1 MTLEKSTIYIKNKI
15 KTKPDFG
22 ILLLGS
28 QFFNKLVKEIIKK
41 PICISYEEIPNFSNL
56 CGELIFGEIE
66 EKKVVFLIEP
76 FSLSSSYEEK
86 EKNTFPVVLCKN
98 IGIDKLILIN
108 ISVGVN
114 PNYKMGDVML
124 VKDHIN
130 LFPPDKSLFSL
141 KENHHLNSSFFGI
154 TEEPYDKKML
164 EIAENIAMNHNIII
178 QKGVY
183 VAFPYPNY
191 KTPAEYA
198 MIQSM
203 GGDSVGMNNII
214 SYVITARYMSLRV
227 FAISIIIM
235 GLSNQHNK
243 KYQTNSIFQETEK
256 SIPILILIVKEFIKF
271 CY

>member
-1 MTLEKSTIYIKNKI
+1 MSMPLEKSTIYIQNKI

-28 QFFNKLVKEIIKK
+28 QFNQLVKEIKK
-41 PICISYEEIPNFSNL
+41 PICISYEEIPNFSKL
-56 CGELIFGEIE
+56 YGKFIFGEIE

-76 FSLSSSYEEK
+76 FSLYEDKK
-86 EKNTFPVVLCKN
+86 EKNTFPIVLCKN

-130 LFPPDKSLFSL
+130 LFPEKSIFSMNPM
-141 KENHHLNSSFFGI
+141 KNQNSFFGV

-183 VAFPYPNY
+183 VTFPYPNY
-191 KTPAEYA
+191 KTTAEYA
-198 MIQSM
+198 MIRSM

-214 SYVITARYMSLRV
+214 SYVIAARSMNLRV
-227 FAISIIIM
+227 FAISIIMM
-235 GLSNQHNK
+235 GLSNQHK
-243 KYQTNSIFQETEK
+243 SHHTDSIFQKMEK

-271 CY
+271 CS